1 MEEMPMNQEKFITK
15 EENQEENEG
24 KLKILQPKNDVVFQ
38 ALFTR
43 GKERIT
49 KALLED
55 ILKIKIHKLDLDK
68 SKDLLNDNKKDKNG
82 RLDLRAILNDN
93 IECDIEIQ
101 LSTHDKVLER
111 FLYYWSK
118 MYSANLEIGEE
129 YSKLRQTISIIIVD
143 DEIKQFKEIKK
154 ACTKWQIREEEYRD
168 KILTSYFQMNIIEI
182 SKAIKEYEKDKS
194 NAVLQWMKFLDN
206 PEDMEVRR
214 IMEENQDIKEAKEEL
229 DKISQDDIL
238 RRMALKA
245 KLERMDHKQ
254 ELYEAK
260 RDGRAEGEKIGRQQ
274 GETIGEARG
283 RKEGIK
289 QNQEETALKML
300 QKQMD
305 IPTIKEITGLTEE
318 EIKKL
323 KEK

>member
-82 RLDLRAILNDN
+82 RLDLRAVLNDN

-206 PEDMEVRR
+206 PEDMEVRK

-229 DKISQDDIL
+229 DKISQDDRL

-260 RDGRAEGEKIGRQQ
+260 RDGKAEGRLD
-274 GETIGEARG
+274 
-283 RKEGIK
+283 GIK
-289 QNQEETALKML
+289 ETALKML
-300 QKQMD
+300 QKGID
-305 IPTIKEITGLTEE
+305 IQTIIEITGLTEE
-318 EIKKL
+318 EIKNAK
-323 KEK
+323 

>member
-1 MEEMPMNQEKFITK
+1 MPMKQEKAITN
-15 EENQEENEG
+15 EEEQEKKG
-24 KLKILQPKNDVVFQ
+24 ILQPKNDVVFK

-43 GKERIT
+43 GKESIT
-49 KALLED
+49 KALIED

-68 SKDLLNDNKKDKNG
+68 SKDLINDNKKDKNG
-82 RLDLRAILNDN
+82 RLDLRAVINDN

-143 DEIKQFKEIKK
+143 DEIKQFKEIAK
-154 ACTKWQIREEEYRD
+154 AYTKWQIREEEYRNI
-168 KILTSYFQMNIIEI
+168 ILTSYFQICIIEI
-182 SKAIKEYEKDKS
+182 PKAIKEYEKNK
-194 NAVLQWMKFLDN
+194 NNEVLQWMKFLDN
-206 PEDMEVRR
+206 PEDMEVEK
-214 IMEENQDIKEAKEEL
+214 IMEENQNIKEAKEEL

-245 KLERMDHKQ
+245 KLERMDYKQ
-254 ELYEAK
+254 QLYEAR
-260 RDGRAEGEKIGRQQ
+260 RDGKAEGRAEGIKE
-274 GETIGEARG
+274 GETM
-283 RKEGIK
+283 GIK
-289 QNQEETALKML
+289 KNQKETALKML
-300 QKQMD
+300 KKRID
-305 IPTIKEITGLTEE
+305 IETIKEITGLSEE

-323 KEK
+323 YTST

>member
-1 MEEMPMNQEKFITK
+1 MEDMPMNQEKSITN
-15 EENQEENEG
+15 EENQEKKE
-24 KLKILQPKNDVVFQ
+24 ILQPKNDVVFK

-43 GKERIT
+43 GKESIT
-49 KALLED
+49 KALIED

-68 SKDLLNDNKKDKNG
+68 SKDLLDDNKKDKNG
-82 RLDLRAILNDN
+82 RLDLRAVLNDN

-118 MYSANLEIGEE
+118 MYGANLEIGEE

-143 DEIKQFKEIKK
+143 DEIKQFKEIPK
-154 ACTKWQIREEEYRD
+154 ACTKWQIREEEYRNI
-168 KILTSYFQMNIIEI
+168 ILTSYFQIVIIEI
-182 SKAIKEYEKDKS
+182 PKAIKEYEKNK
-194 NAVLQWMKFLDN
+194 NNEVLQWMKFLDN
-206 PEDMEVRR
+206 PEDMEVRK

-260 RDGRAEGEKIGRQQ
+260 RDGKAEGRLD
-274 GETIGEARG
+274 
-283 RKEGIK
+283 GIK
-289 QNQEETALKML
+289 ETALKML
-300 QKQMD
+300 QKGID
-305 IPTIKEITGLTEE
+305 IQTIIEITGLTEE
-318 EIKKL
+318 EIKNAK
-323 KEK
+323 

>member
-1 MEEMPMNQEKFITK
+1 MSKEEFITK

-24 KLKILQPKNDVVFQ
+24 KMKILQPKNDVVFQ

-82 RLDLRAILNDN
+82 RLDLRAVLNDN

-118 MYSANLEIGEE
+118 MYSANLEIGEQ
-129 YSKLRQTISIIIVD
+129 YNKLRQTISIIIVD
-143 DEIKQFKEIKK
+143 DEIKQFKEIQK
-154 ACTKWQIREEEYRD
+154 ACTKWQIREEEYRNE
-168 KILTSYFQMNIIEI
+168 ILTSYFQMVIIEVP
-182 SKAIKEYEKDKS
+182 KAIKEYEKDKS

-206 PEDMEVRR
+206 PEDMEVRK

-229 DKISQDDIL
+229 DKISRDDRL

-245 KLERMDHKQ
+245 DLERMDQ
-254 ELYEAK
+254 EQRIYEIKRDAKKKIEEAK
-260 RDGRAEGEKIGRQQ
+260 RDGKAEGFVVGEKKGK
-274 GETIGEARG
+274 A
-283 RKEGIK
+283 EGIK
-289 QNQEETALKML
+289 KEKQETALKML

-305 IPTIKEITGLTEE
+305 LKIIKEITGLTEE

-323 KEK
+323 KDKK

>member
-1 MEEMPMNQEKFITK
+1 MNQEKFITK

-82 RLDLRAILNDN
+82 RLDLRAVLNDN

-101 LSTHDKVLER
+101 LSTHEKVLER

-118 MYSANLEIGEE
+118 VYTSNIKIGEQ

-143 DEIKQFKEIKK
+143 DEIKQFKEIEK
-154 ACTKWQIREEEYRD
+154 AYTKWQIREEEYRD
-168 KILTSYFQMNIIEI
+168 KILTSYFQICIIELP
-182 SKAIKEYEKDKS
+182 KAIKEYEKDKS

-206 PEDMEVRR
+206 PEDMEVRK

-245 KLERMDHKQ
+245 ELERMDQ
-254 ELYEAK
+254 EQRLYEAK
-260 RDGRAEGEKIGRQQ
+260 RDGKAEGRTEGRLD
-274 GETIGEARG
+274 
-283 RKEGIK
+283 GIK
-289 QNQEETALKML
+289 ETALKML
-300 QKQMD
+300 EEKID
-305 IPTIKEITGLTEE
+305 IELISKITGLTEE
-318 EIKKL
+318 EIKLL
-323 KEK
+323 KNSNKSS

>member
-1 MEEMPMNQEKFITK
+1 MNQEKTITN
-15 EENQEENEG
+15 EEDQ
-24 KLKILQPKNDVVFQ
+24 KKKRILQPKNDVVFK

-43 GKERIT
+43 GKESIT
-49 KALLED
+49 KALIED

-82 RLDLRAILNDN
+82 RLDLRAVLNDN

-118 MYSANLEIGEE
+118 IYSANLEIGEE
-129 YSKLRQTISIIIVD
+129 YSKLRQTISISIIIVD
-143 DEIKQFKEIKK
+143 DEIKQFKEIAK
-154 ACTKWQIREEEYRD
+154 ACTKWQIREEEYRNI
-168 KILTSYFQMNIIEI
+168 ILTSYFQIVIIEVP
-182 SKAIKEYEKDKS
+182 KAIKEYEKNK
-194 NAVLQWMKFLDN
+194 NNEVLQWMKFLDN
-206 PEDMEVRR
+206 PEDMEVRK

-245 KLERMDHKQ
+245 KLERMDYKQ
-254 ELYEAK
+254 QLYEAR
-260 RDGRAEGEKIGRQQ
+260 RDGKA
-274 GETIGEARG
+274 
-283 RKEGIK
+283 EGIK
-289 QNQEETALKML
+289 QNQKETALKML
-300 QKQMD
+300 QEKID
-305 IPTIKEITGLTEE
+305 LKVITKVTGLTEE

-323 KEK
+323 STEK

>member
-1 MEEMPMNQEKFITK
+1 MPMNQEKFITK

-168 KILTSYFQMNIIEI
+168 KILTSYFQMNIIELPR
-182 SKAIKEYEKDKS
+182 AIKEYEKDKE

-229 DKISQDDIL
+229 DKISQDDRL

>member
-1 MEEMPMNQEKFITK
+1 MNQEKFITK

-118 MYSANLEIGEE
+118 VYTSNIKIGEQ

-143 DEIKQFKEIKK
+143 DEIKQFKEIQK

-168 KILTSYFQMNIIEI
+168 KILTSYFQMNIIELPR
-182 SKAIKEYEKDKS
+182 AIKEYEKDKE

-229 DKISQDDIL
+229 DKISQDDRL